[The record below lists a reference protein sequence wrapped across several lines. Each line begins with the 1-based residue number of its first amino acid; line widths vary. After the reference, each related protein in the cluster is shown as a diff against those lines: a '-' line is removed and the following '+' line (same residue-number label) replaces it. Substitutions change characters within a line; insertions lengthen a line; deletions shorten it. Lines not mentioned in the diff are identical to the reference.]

1 MVANRETGVIGLK
14 AEVERLRSGRPRDQ
28 GTVKLDPSSAYEAL
42 TRQMVEG
49 VREELREIRG
59 RINGLLFLMIGALGV
74 EAILRIAWG

>member
-1 MVANRETGVIGLK
+1 MNTRRDPPVVGLK
-14 AEVERLRSGRPRDQ
+14 SEIERLRRGKESSP
-28 GTVKLDPSSAYEAL
+28 VNLDPGTAYEAV

-59 RINGLLFLMIGALGV
+59 RINGLLFLMIGAVGA